1 MQSSLIP
8 KSICTDIVKIHWM
21 FIWGDN
27 EGGNKVH
34 IIIWNVLS
42 PPRLEGGLDFKKM
55 HPINKAFLMKSR
67 WGIYYTR

>member
-1 MQSSLIP
+1 
-8 KSICTDIVKIHWM
+8 M
-21 FIWGDN
+21 FILGDN

-55 HPINKAFLMKSR
+55 HPMNKAFLMKSR